1 MLAGLYPLRKY
12 QSTGGIPLK
21 QGNQGSNVSNIL
33 KSEDHQIDLV
43 KQHTLGKSSTVPT
56 LG

>member
-43 KQHTLGKSSTVPT
+43 KQHTLEKSSTVPT